1 MLQGDKKDMRDLAE
15 TAQRLRLVKQATRDF
30 LSRWAM
36 NDPMDDDSAD
46 KAVAVAT
53 QASEIADYKNHDWS
67 QLYRGSVLDD

>member
-1 MLQGDKKDMRDLAE
+1 MRDLAE

-36 NDPMDDDSAD
+36 SDPMDEESAD
-46 KAVAVAT
+46 VAVAT
-53 QASEIADYKNHDWS
+53 DTAEIADYKNHDWS